1 MQHTTPTNVDT
12 PVTYVLKSVL

>member
-1 MQHTTPTNVDT
+1 MQQTTPTNVDT